1 LGPRVMTVVFASVL
15 LSSVFLMALR
25 VNGLL
30 VAALATLWLIG
41 SPGFV
46 ELSAS
51 VMLEIP
57 ALSLVVAALCLL
69 MNGRMRWHLAVVLS
83 GLLFAAALQIKLIG
97 VIYLPL
103 AALILWLPPRVLV
116 VSANQSGASVL
127 GKVLPRDFIVS
138 AALFGASLG
147 IGFVLIDWF
156 VDGGAYLR
164 HFQQSWVSHFGAA
177 QSLERGSAAE
187 HTFDWSV
194 LLKNWD
200 ATLPATIGV
209 VVACRRIRQ
218 LPPAMIPVVW
228 LGLTMVVFATHRPWW
243 SYYYVH
249 TALPLCWCAGVGL
262 ATLIRWRPTRHRRW
276 KAVALASL
284 GGAAGCW
291 LGARV
296 YLQVIG
302 VRESPRIYTALVLS
316 EIERF
321 KPFTTF
327 LYAEESSY
335 SFYADIPLPPQLG
348 VLPLKRFWSGEMT
361 TARLTEELQSV
372 QPGLLLLNN
381 TPQELP
387 IQDLIRTQY
396 RLIYEDATHRLYAH
410 QSVLTRERQ
419 SRGR

>member
-1 LGPRVMTVVFASVL
+1 
-15 LSSVFLMALR
+15 
-25 VNGLL
+25 
-30 VAALATLWLIG
+30 
-41 SPGFV
+41 
-46 ELSAS
+46 
-51 VMLEIP
+51 
-57 ALSLVVAALCLL
+57 
-69 MNGRMRWHLAVVLS
+69 MNGRMRWHLKEVLS

-116 VSANQSGASVL
+116 VSTNQSGASVL
-127 GKVLPRDFIVS
+127 RKVLPRDFIVS
-138 AALFGASLG
+138 AALFSAGLG
-147 IGFVLIDWF
+147 IGFILIDWL

-200 ATLPATIGV
+200 VTLPAAIGV

-218 LPPAMIPVVW
+218 LPPAMIPVLW
-228 LGLTMVVFATHRPWW
+228 LGLTLVVFATHRPWW
-243 SYYYVH
+243 SYYYFH
-249 TALPLCWCAGVGL
+249 TALPLCWCAGVGV
-262 ATLIRWRPTRHRRW
+262 AALIRWRPVHHRL
-276 KAVALASL
+276 KSVAVTMFA
-284 GGAAGCW
+284 GAAGCW

-302 VRESPRIYTALVLS
+302 VRESPQIYTALVLS

-361 TARLTEELQSV
+361 MARLTEELRSV
-372 QPGLLLLNN
+372 QPGLLLLHN